1 MSDRSFADANVCIAL
16 LQGPTHVHH
25 EAALGMF
32 RRVAEGEADLFVAP
46 TVLVELTWYLDQRLG
61 WPRERIRDEVIRFLA
76 ADGMTAIDGE
86 VSFLALRI
94 FGADRRIDFVD
105 AHVAAVALVLRP
117 PVVASFDRDFD
128 RIEGITRIA
137 S

>member
-1 MSDRSFADANVCIAL
+1 MMDRAFVDTNVCIAL
-16 LQGPTHVHH
+16 LQGSAHVDH

-32 RRVAEGEADLFVAP
+32 RRVADGEAELFVVP
-46 TVLVELTWYLDQRLG
+46 TVLVELTWYLEQRLA

-86 VSFLALRI
+86 ASFLALRI
-94 FGADRRIDFVD
+94 FGSDRRIDFVD

-128 RIEGITRIA
+128 RIDGITRIA